1 MISIAQRKRM
11 AEVIL
16 RSGNEDLLKIVNDL
30 LSSKKNSKSEA
41 KFLKGYNQE
50 IDEAV
55 ERIKNGKFYTQEKV
69 DLLLEEW
76 ERKK

>member
-11 AEVIL
+11 AEIIL
-16 RSGNEDLLKIVNDL
+16 RSGNEDMLKVVNDL
-30 LSSKKNSKSEA
+30 LFTKKSNSTEV